1 MKLWLLRPIEDY
13 GGAWRP
19 WYDKCFGAVVAAET
33 EEEARGLI
41 ETSDEDTSSKGEPS
55 RLEVLWSS
63 ERLVPEKRSNPW
75 LDPTLSTCVELEST
89 EAGQIIQDFRSA

>member
-41 ETSDEDTSSKGEPS
+41 ETGDEDTS
-55 RLEVLWSS
+55 
-63 ERLVPEKRSNPW
+63 KRTELDLDKRINPW

>member
-33 EEEARGLI
+33 ETGARSLI
-41 ETSDEDTSSKGEPS
+41 EPGDEDSSKDNWKS
-55 RLEVLWSS
+55 
-63 ERLVPEKRSNPW
+63 PEEQFNPW